1 MPELDPAMAAILA
14 EAARQ
19 DLPPYE
25 TLPAAEARAVSEE
38 RNRVWNDPIVPVAR
52 VEDRTIQGPRGP
64 LRLRIYDPRASAEG
78 AAPCLL
84 YIHGGGWVICSLDT
98 HDGVCRRLAN
108 AGGFVVVGLDY
119 ALAPELPYPHGLEDC
134 AAALRWLRREGAT
147 IGIDPGRIAV
157 AGDSAGAN
165 LALAL
170 CLTLRE
176 AGEEQPRAAG
186 LVYGVY
192 SDDHE
197 SPSHAAFGG
206 GEYLLSTPTMRWFW
220 DHYVPDPARRRDP
233 LVSPLYADLRGLPPL
248 YVSAAEFDPLCDDSE
263 RLARR
268 LIEVGVDLDW
278 RLWRGVTHACFMMSP
293 ALPAAD
299 RQIADAAGFLA
310 RRLAP

>member
-1 MPELDPAMAAILA
+1 MPQLDPAMAVILE
-14 EAARQ
+14 EARRQ
-19 DLPPYE
+19 DLPVYE

-38 RNRVWNDPIVPVAR
+38 RNRVWNDPPVPVTK

-64 LRLRIYDPRASAEG
+64 LKLRIYDPRTSAEG

-98 HDGVCRRLAN
+98 HDGVCRRLAKV
-108 AGGFVVVGLDY
+108 GGFVIVALDY
-119 ALAPELPYPHGLEDC
+119 ALAPELPYPHGLDDC
-134 AAALRWLRREGAT
+134 AAALRWLRREGRAV
-147 IGIDPGRIAV
+147 GIDPGRVAV

-170 CLTLRE
+170 CLKLRE
-176 AGEEQPRAAG
+176 DGEEQPRAAG

-192 SDDHE
+192 SDDHK

-206 GEYLLSTPTMRWFW
+206 GEYLLSTATMRWFW
-220 DHYVPDPARRRDP
+220 DHYVPEPARRRDP
-233 LVSPLYADLRGLPPL
+233 LVSPLY
-248 YVSAAEFDPLCDDSE
+248 VSAAEFDPLRDDSE

-268 LIEVGVDLDW
+268 LIEVGTDLDW

-310 RRLAP
+310 RRLAA